1 MKKKKHLKGP
11 PSPVDPILYNKV
23 KDEVYRK
30 FKTHS
35 AYRSGA
41 VVKEY
46 KKRFAEKYGSKKSP
60 YTGKKTQKKGLKR
73 WFEEEWVNQRGE
85 VGYKHKSDIYRPSK
99 RITKRTPLT
108 HKELTESE
116 IKRARREKYTKK
128 RVRRFRHKK
137 KID

>member
-1 MKKKKHLKGP
+1 MKKKKATN
-11 PSPVDPILYNKV
+11 SPVDLILYKKV
-23 KDEVYRK
+23 KDEIYRK
-30 FKTHS
+30 IKKHS
-35 AYRSGA
+35 AYRSGI

-46 KKRFAEKYGSKKSP
+46 KKRFAKRYGSNKSP

-73 WFEEEWVNQRGE
+73 WFKEEWVNQRGD
-85 VGYKHKSDIYRPSK
+85 VGYKYKSDIYRPSK

-116 IKRARREKYTKK
+116 IKLARIEKYTKK